1 MREPF
6 ISSVFAFAC
15 PDNFLTREVG
25 VGTFI
30 IIGGLSGGIE
40 DAIDAH
46 HILSKRPPQLSQI
59 SEVAQGFHVPWVKVE
74 ELVGEVAVEV
84 MTVSSGHPS

>member
-1 MREPF
+1 ME
-6 ISSVFAFAC
+6 
-15 PDNFLTREVG
+15 

-30 IIGGLSGGIE
+30 IIGRLCGGDRRCCK
-40 DAIDAH
+40 DAQN
-46 HILSKRPPQLSQI
+46 ILRKRPRQLSQI
-59 SEVAQGFHVPWVKVE
+59 SEVDQGYHVPLVKVE